1 MFYEVRIYEI
11 SCTCFGYYICF
22 DIVFLQSCVR
32 HPRVRVR
39 RVRNCSHGK
48 SGLFTLFHI
57 GLFGKL
63 QIYLLYDEY
72 GNEIRATKEDPNGEL
87 LATWLSEYDENN
99 NLIKKTVDTGD
110 GTPFVQLIQ
119 NYDANGNLIERH
131 EFSQNGETVFT
142 YQYDG
147 QNRLV
152 SKSCGGQIIE
162 TYTYE
167 ADGSYRA
174 QTVYRENEYR
184 LYNRDG
190 KITERHFGT
199 ASKWVYSYNADGVLV
214 EFTSYSGNDIKEK
227 QIRQLD
233 EHGNVIKI
241 IKQSSSGTETVLG
254 ENEYKLYTVK
264 VR

>member
-1 MFYEVRIYEI
+1 MRSVALVLVITFA
-11 SCTCFGYYICF
+11 
-22 DIVFLQSCVR
+22 L
-32 HPRVRVR
+32 
-39 RVRNCSHGK
+39 
-48 SGLFTLFHI
+48 TLFSCNHASDTP
-57 GLFGKL
+57 GFESGEDETAPTEK
-63 QIYLLYDEY
+63 QVYLLYTTLDY
-72 GNEIRATKEDPNGEL
+72 L
-87 LATWLSEYDENN
+87 ENY
-99 NLIKKTVDTGD
+99 KYTYY
-110 GTPFVQLIQ
+110 
-119 NYDANGNLIERH
+119 YDANGNLIERH

-162 TYTYE
+162 TYSYE
-167 ADGSYRA
+167 SDGSYRA
-174 QTVYRENEYR
+174 QTVDSENEYR